1 MSLEYTYLD
10 TNGRDITNPI
20 PEEPSYIPPV
30 VPTPPSPG
38 PGSEP
43 NIPRP
48 TFSGHVSCGLFINS
62 SEINALD
69 KNLETVYH
77 CQLSLKGE
85 VDIERPVIYI
95 ENPGTD
101 ISNINYMIIE
111 DRWYFA
117 HAERLTGGARW
128 RITGNTDPLATF
140 RGAIR
145 QQTAIIKRNQ
155 SNYNRYLQDDKVK
168 LNSYESVKTLLFP
181 SGFSKTMQY
190 YLITIGGDDE

>member
-1 MSLEYTYLD
+1 MALEYTYLD

-20 PEEPSYIPPV
+20 PKEPSYVPPV
-30 VPTPPSPG
+30 VPTPPTPES
-38 PGSEP
+38 GSVP

-48 TFSGHVSCGLFINS
+48 SFSGQVSCGLYVNS

-69 KNLETVYH
+69 KNLTAIYR
-77 CQLSLKGE
+77 CQLNLKGE
-85 VDIERPVIYI
+85 VDVEKPIIYI

-117 HAERLTGGARW
+117 HAERLPGGDRW
-128 RITGNTDPLATF
+128 RVIGNTDPLATF

-145 QQTAIIKRNQ
+145 QQTGIIKRNQ
-155 SNYNRYLQDDKVK
+155 SNFNRFLQDDKIK
-168 LNSYESVKTLLFP
+168 LNAYESVRTLLFP